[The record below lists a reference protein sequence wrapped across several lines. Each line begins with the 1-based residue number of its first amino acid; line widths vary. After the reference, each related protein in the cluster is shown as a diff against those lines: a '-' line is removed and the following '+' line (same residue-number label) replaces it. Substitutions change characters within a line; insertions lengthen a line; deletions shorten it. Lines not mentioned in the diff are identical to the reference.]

1 MDGPLALMS
10 YSPHGKHGSK
20 LWECTDIIISTA
32 NSSNIWAIKYESYL
46 HLFLSTTTVQKCRI
60 MVCTMQHS
68 VKNKITVHKSSKVNK
83 SNVSLPALLLYYE
96 IMRLCSSVING
107 NYRCELYISALFHNT
122 IDSTFHTIFSDDLIY
137 DFLSKQLHFGRSA
150 VIRVYWD
157 WSHSI
162 ERDSCIGVFDFCIDL
177 QCCDVRT

>member
-1 MDGPLALMS
+1 MNRTCIYFYLQPQYRSFFDGTAPNGQS
-10 YSPHGKHGSK
+10 VK
-20 LWECTDIIISTA
+20 LLYTIQFENINIISTHIT
-32 NSSNIWAIKYESYL
+32 S
-46 HLFLSTTTVQKCRI
+46 RI

-150 VIRVYWD
+150 VIRVY
-157 WSHSI
+157 
-162 ERDSCIGVFDFCIDL
+162 
-177 QCCDVRT
+177 